1 MSPESNGPTLPD
13 WSEKHPCLRGKWEW
27 FYSHTLTERGGQ
39 AGFRVYT
46 DKKRRFKGEKYA
58 FEDTQLESPISKL
71 DLKKEQ
77 ENHHAST
84 FQLEMKCIQVNNKKK
99 KHDKWFLIQRIA
111 LIENSHTHFRMW
123 YLTDQS
129 TPAGLSLCLGCGL
142 LATGPCSYRNAMGRG
157 GSAKVREG
165 RALHQYC
172 FYHITSTTEQLQCA
186 SAHKDA
192 TIICAAHLCAL
203 QWN

>member
-1 MSPESNGPTLPD
+1 MRSCFSPSCFHFSIGNGM
-13 WSEKHPCLRGKWEW
+13 H
-27 FYSHTLTERGGQ
+27 
-39 AGFRVYT
+39 AG
-46 DKKRRFKGEKYA
+46 
-58 FEDTQLESPISKL
+58 
-71 DLKKEQ
+71 
-77 ENHHAST
+77 
-84 FQLEMKCIQVNNKKK
+84 KKK
-99 KHDKWFLIQRIA
+99 KKNDKWFLNQRLA
-111 LIENSHTHFRMW
+111 LIVNSHTHFRMW

-186 SAHKDA
+186 SAHKDT
-192 TIICAAHLCAL
+192 TIMCAAYLFHYNETGIFGHD
-203 QWN
+203 QPMINVH